1 MEAPDMAT
9 DPFDLSLLP
18 APGVVEDLKYESI
31 LSRQRAKFMEVWQA
45 VRLAYPEA
53 VLPAYDVEL
62 LETDPATIGNE
73 AETYRE
79 TVLRARINDAVRAN
93 LLAFATG
100 SDLDHLGAFYD
111 VLRMTDERDDRF
123 ASRIILAI
131 QGRSTGG
138 TEPRY
143 RFIALS
149 ADIGVA
155 DAIVYTQGRS
165 PLIRVAVYSTAPDGV
180 ASPAL
185 LAKVNAALQAPDVK
199 MVNDTIEV
207 ASAVRKV
214 VDIAADYWLL
224 PEASVDTSTV
234 AEDNL
239 RTSWLGIRSLG
250 RDLTVA
256 WWTSKLMVPGMHKV
270 APIAPIADTIA
281 NPAEAISI
289 GTVTLNNRGR
299 AY

>member
-1 MEAPDMAT
+1 MTT

-18 APGVVEDLKYESI
+18 APGVIEDLKYDSI
-31 LSRQRAKFMEVWQA
+31 LSRQRSKFMEVWEA
-45 VRLAYPEA
+45 VRAANPGAL
-53 VLPAYDVEL
+53 LPAYDVEL
-62 LETDPATIGNE
+62 LETDPAMIGNE

-111 VLRMTDERDDRF
+111 QFRMAGEGDDRF
-123 ASRIILAI
+123 ASRVILAI

-143 RFIALS
+143 RLVALS
-149 ADIGVA
+149 ADTSVA
-155 DAIVYTQGRS
+155 DVIVYTKGRS
-165 PLIRVAVYSTAPDGV
+165 PLIHVAVYSTAPDGV

-185 LAKVNAALQAPDVK
+185 LAKVNAALQAPGVR
-199 MVNDTIEV
+199 MVNDTIVV

-214 VDIAADYWLL
+214 VDIEADYWLL
-224 PEASVDTSTV
+224 PEASADTATV

-239 RTSWLGIRSLG
+239 RTSWLAVRSLG
-250 RDLTVA
+250 RDLTAA
-256 WWTSKLMVPGMHKV
+256 WWTSKLMVSGMHKV
-270 APIAPIADTIA
+270 APISPLSDVVA
-281 NPAEAISI
+281 NPSEAISI
-289 GTVTLNNRGR
+289 GTVTLHNRGR

>member
-1 MEAPDMAT
+1 MTT

-18 APGVVEDLKYESI
+18 APGAIEDLRYESI
-31 LSRQRAKFMEVWQA
+31 LARQRAKFMEVWQA
-45 VRLAYPEA
+45 VRLANPDA

-62 LETDPATIGNE
+62 LETDPAMIGNE

-100 SDLDHLGAFYD
+100 GDLDHLGAFYD
-111 VLRMTDERDDRF
+111 VFRMADEGDERF

-143 RFIALS
+143 RSVALS
-149 ADIGVA
+149 ADLGVS
-155 DAIVYTQGRS
+155 DAIVYTEGRS
-165 PLIRVAVYSTAPDGV
+165 PLIHVAVYSTAPDGV
-180 ASPAL
+180 ASPSL
-185 LAKVNAALQAPDVK
+185 LAKVNAALQAPGVR
-199 MVNDTIEV
+199 MVNDTIVV

-214 VDIAADYWLL
+214 IDIVADYWLL
-224 PEASVDTSTV
+224 PEAAGDTSTA

-239 RTSWLGIRSLG
+239 RAAWIGIRSLG
-250 RDLTVA
+250 RDLTAA
-256 WWTSKLMVPGMHKV
+256 WWTSKLMVNGMHKV
-270 APIAPIADTIA
+270 APITPLSDVEAKPS
-281 NPAEAISI
+281 EAISI